1 MKKLRLVFGVFG
13 SKPVGTDPEQ
23 LEAVYQKTYKPFL
36 SRLYEYPKI
45 RSCIH
50 FSGQLYE
57 WFEESHPEILMVLGE
72 MVKRKQLEII
82 GGGYYEPIFPL
93 IPSKDRVGQ
102 IELLT
107 TYIRKQ
113 FGKRPRGAWIPERVW
128 EPSLASV
135 FSGSGMEYIF
145 LDDRHFLSAG
155 MRGEKLYRPCIT
167 EDQGKIVTVLPLTS
181 RLNRGIPFARPEEVY
196 GKIGEIAASG
206 DHEVVSIMIDA
217 DMLGYVPGTEGVCEE
232 DGWLDRFLTLI
243 DENRNIAIPVLPGQF
258 VKSLDSLDKVYFPC
272 TAYEEMMQWPL
283 PPEQQI
289 DLETMK
295 SRTGDEE
302 KSVYVNGGYF
312 RQFLTRYPESNYLYA
327 RMMHTYVLVNQVQRD
342 RSRKKSAR
350 EESWRGQCNA
360 PYWHGRYNGVY
371 DNHLRKAAYRS
382 LINAEKIT
390 RERGIFTTAINAVD
404 IDFDGAD
411 EFIYQGQNINAYVH
425 RNGGMLFEL
434 DYLVTSWNYL
444 DTMARHRERYH
455 DNEDISSGIDSYP
468 RRAFMD
474 HFFDPL
480 MPLADLKR
488 SDYRPLFDLV
498 NERYQ
503 VKELDREHKKLVLY
517 CRKPGKK
524 DGKDF
529 DLYIEKRYS
538 FSKNSVILEYV
549 FENRGE
555 NTISAIFSPEINLSL
570 FGNSGACAELV
581 MGDKGK
587 ADEKA
592 LLESFER
599 GGIKDFT
606 INDKKNGAAI
616 TISLDGRYTLWS
628 FPVCTIAAGLRGKRS
643 VYQSNAFFPRK
654 KLELAGGETSTFL
667 IQLKVE
673 KAKL

>member
-36 SRLYEYPKI
+36 ARLYEYPKI

-57 WFEESHPEILMVLGE
+57 WFEEAHPEILMVIGE
-72 MVKRKQLEII
+72 MVKRKQLEVI

-113 FGKRPRGAWIPERVW
+113 FGKRPRGSWIPERVW

-135 FSGSGMEYIF
+135 FSGAGMEYIF

-155 MRGEKLYRPCIT
+155 LRGDKLYRPCIT
-167 EDQGKIVTVLPLTS
+167 EDQGKMVTVLPLTS

-217 DMLGYVPGTEGVCEE
+217 DMLGYVPGTEGVCLAG
-232 DGWLDRFLTLI
+232 GWMDRFLTLI

-258 VKSLDSLDKVYFPC
+258 VKTLDSLEKVYFPC

-283 PPEQQI
+283 SPEQQI
-289 DLETMK
+289 DLESLK
-295 SRTGDEE
+295 SRTENEE
-302 KSVYVNGGYF
+302 RSAYVNGGYF

-342 RSRKKSAR
+342 RSRKKNAR

-382 LINAEKIT
+382 LITAEKIT

-434 DYLVTSWNYL
+434 DYLVTAWNYL
-444 DTMARHRERYH
+444 DTMSRHKERYH
-455 DNEDISSGIDSYP
+455 DSEDILSGIDRYP

-474 HFFDPL
+474 HFFDAQ
-480 MPLADLKR
+480 MNFSALKR
-488 SDYRPLFDLV
+488 CDYQAFMDFTK
-498 NERYQ
+498 ERYQ
-503 VKELDREHKKLVLY
+503 LQELDREHKKLILT
-517 CRKPGKK
+517 CRQSVKREGGDYDLFLKK
-524 DGKDF
+524 Q
-529 DLYIEKRYS
+529 YS
-538 FSKNSVILEYV
+538 FSKNSVVVEYL

-555 NTISAIFSPEINLSL
+555 TAISTIFSPEINVSL
-570 FGNSGACAELV
+570 YSNKGQDAEIIL
-581 MGDKGK
+581 GDKGK

-592 LLESFER
+592 LLEGMER
-599 GGIKDFT
+599 GGVKDFT
-606 INDKKNGAAI
+606 IYDLKNNSAI
-616 TISLDGRYTLWS
+616 TVTLDGRYTLWS
-628 FPVCTIAAGLRGKRS
+628 FPVYTIAAGLRGKRP

-654 KLELAGGETSTFL
+654 KVELGSGESMKTV

-673 KAKL
+673 KV